1 MGLNNVG
8 EKKKKNLM
16 TEITFHSFLQK
27 LLFFHFYKIRKKG
40 KRKHFE
46 IVLPMNL
53 LHSDYKN
60 HLLLLHYTSYL
71 CI

>member
-1 MGLNNVG
+1 MCGG
-8 EKKKKNLM
+8 KKKKKRSDDRNHVSFIFAKTTILP
-16 TEITFHSFLQK
+16 FLQNK
-27 LLFFHFYKIRKKG
+27 KKG